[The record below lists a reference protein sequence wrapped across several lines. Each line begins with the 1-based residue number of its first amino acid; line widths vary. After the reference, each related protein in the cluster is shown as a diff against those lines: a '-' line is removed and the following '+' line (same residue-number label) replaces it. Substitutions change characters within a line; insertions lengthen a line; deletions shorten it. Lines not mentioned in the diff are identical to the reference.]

1 MGYTVL
7 VILILYIPVRS
18 YTVYVNVWSTVV
30 LSNLALR
37 RSFSAYFW
45 NWYNSRRVHRQ
56 LLCSWTSIDAR
67 NMRSWWLIRS
77 HIPTPMVLLYAFCIV
92 HRDFTMFVTTAARFK
107 SFGPNLKFLQHL
119 RSHCLVRLS
128 TSWGLDDRSRHVSC
142 ELVTVHVNG
151 FENDTSSKHKPCGD
165 WSLNWLA
172 VLAPYNRCHTP
183 TQSPLKDHAQQYRR
197 LL

>member
-56 LLCSWTSIDAR
+56 LLCSWTAIDAR

-142 ELVTVHVNG
+142 ELVTVHMWMALKTTRRVS
-151 FENDTSSKHKPCGD
+151 TS
-165 WSLNWLA
+165 LA
-172 VLAPYNRCHTP
+172 VTDRWIGSQYLRHIIGVTRLHKAP
-183 TQSPLKDHAQQYRR
+183 
-197 LL
+197 